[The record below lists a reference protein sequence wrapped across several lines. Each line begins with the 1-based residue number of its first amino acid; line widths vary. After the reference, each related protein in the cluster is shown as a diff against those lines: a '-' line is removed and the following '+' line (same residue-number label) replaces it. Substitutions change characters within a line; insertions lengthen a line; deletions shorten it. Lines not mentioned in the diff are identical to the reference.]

1 MGGSIYDTRLDQ
13 IMCSR
18 GMPNERIAY
27 LLGVGCT
34 TVANWRKKGIEHAS
48 AGNAIRCARAL
59 CTTVE
64 DIAGRPR

>member
-1 MGGSIYDTRLDQ
+1 MSAHATRLAQVMAEKGVTD
-13 IMCSR
+13 
-18 GMPNERIAY
+18 ERLAY
-27 LLGVGCT
+27 LSGAACT
-34 TVANWRKKGIEHAS
+34 TVARWRRLGIEYAS